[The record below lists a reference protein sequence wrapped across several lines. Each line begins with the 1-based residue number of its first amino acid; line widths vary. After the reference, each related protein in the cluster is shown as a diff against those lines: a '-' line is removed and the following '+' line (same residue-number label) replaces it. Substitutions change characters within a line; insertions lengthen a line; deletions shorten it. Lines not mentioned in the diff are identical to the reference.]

1 MSEMVIKR
9 NGSVVPYDGSKIVTA
24 IEKANSTVSQ
34 YRQLSKAKIQAIEAE
49 IHKHVLASP
58 DAVSIEDIQDMV
70 EIGIMEMRGYEVAQK
85 YIRYRYMRNL
95 YRKQG

>member
-24 IEKANSTVSQ
+24 IEKANGTVSE
-34 YRQLSKAKIQAIEAE
+34 YRQLSDAKIQAIKEE

-95 YRKQG
+95 CRKQG

>member
-9 NGSVVPYDGSKIVTA
+9 NGAVVPYDGSKIVTA
-24 IEKANSTVSQ
+24 IEKANDTVSQ
-34 YRQLSKAKIQAIEAE
+34 YRQLSDAKIQAIEAE